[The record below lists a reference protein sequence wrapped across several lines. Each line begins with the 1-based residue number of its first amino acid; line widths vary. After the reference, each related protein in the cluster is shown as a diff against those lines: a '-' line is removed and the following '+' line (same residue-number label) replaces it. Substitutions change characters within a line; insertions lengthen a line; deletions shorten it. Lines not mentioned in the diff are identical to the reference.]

1 MTASERVPAEVRAAV
16 RCALDRKAEEVV
28 VLDLRELSSATDFF
42 VIASGRSD
50 VQVKAIAD
58 HVLDSARAAGVR
70 PEHVEGKDDGR
81 WVLLDYID
89 YVVHVFH
96 APVREFYR
104 LEALWGDA
112 TALTL
117 DEPPRPVDE
126 PPQEEPPRPVD
137 GLPQDEPPVP
147 TDADSTGAPTGDSE
161 PDGGH
166 AAP

>member
-117 DEPPRPVDE
+117 DEPLVPVDE

-137 GLPQDEPPVP
+137 GLPQDDPPVP
-147 TDADSTGAPTGDSE
+147 TDTDSPGAPTGDSE

>member
-1 MTASERVPAEVRAAV
+1 M
-16 RCALDRKAEEVV
+16 

-58 HVLDSARAAGVR
+58 HVLDSAKAAGVR
-70 PEHVEGKDDGR
+70 PDHVEGKDDGR
-81 WVLLDYID
+81 WILLDYID

-112 TALTL
+112 TALPM
-117 DEPPRPVDE
+117 DEPPPSA
-126 PPQEEPPRPVD
+126 
-137 GLPQDEPPVP
+137 
-147 TDADSTGAPTGDSE
+147 DADHSEAPAPG
-161 PDGGH
+161 PGPPGGQ

>member
-28 VLDLRELSSATDFF
+28 VLDLREFSSATDFF

-58 HVLDSARAAGVR
+58 HVLDSAKAAGVR

-117 DEPPRPVDE
+117 DEPP
-126 PPQEEPPRPVD
+126 QEESPRPAD
-137 GLPQDEPPVP
+137 GLPQDDPPLP
-147 TDADSTGAPTGDSE
+147 TDADSPNANAPTGGSQ

-166 AAP
+166 TAP